1 MRKYYHT
8 ISYFVINEDGRNT
21 IVIPRSDGPD
31 KQFMLTIESENEDLN
46 AYLGQW
52 PGWDIS
58 EEQFYRELR
67 DERERLASSL
77 CLVKEDRASTTFLN
91 YALKHKSLLV

>member
-8 ISYFVINEDGRNT
+8 ISYFVINDDGRNT

-31 KQFMLTIESENEDLN
+31 KQFMLTIESENAELN

-67 DERERLASSL
+67 EERERLANSRRNINRNWDKLHITCIFAIRCIVS
-77 CLVKEDRASTTFLN
+77 
-91 YALKHKSLLV
+91 

>member
-8 ISYFVINEDGRNT
+8 ISYYVINDDGRNT

-31 KQFMLTIESENEDLN
+31 KQFMLTIDSENAELN
-46 AYLGQW
+46 AYLAQW

-67 DERERLASSL
+67 EERERLASSRRNINRNWD
-77 CLVKEDRASTTFLN
+77 KLN
-91 YALKHKSLLV
+91 LMSIFADTLHS

>member
-1 MRKYYHT
+1 M
-8 ISYFVINEDGRNT
+8 
-21 IVIPRSDGPD
+21 IPRSDGPD

>member
-8 ISYFVINEDGRNT
+8 ISYFVINDDGRNT

-31 KQFMLTIESENEDLN
+31 KQFMLTIDSENAELN

-58 EEQFYRELR
+58 EEQFYQELR
-67 DERERLASSL
+67 DERERLANSRRNINRNWDKLHLMSIFAATL
-77 CLVKEDRASTTFLN
+77 HS
-91 YALKHKSLLV
+91 

>member
-21 IVIPRSDGPD
+21 IVIPQSDGPD

-67 DERERLASSL
+67 DERERLASSRRNINRNWDKL
-77 CLVKEDRASTTFLN
+77 HLMSIFADTL
-91 YALKHKSLLV
+91 HG

>member
-8 ISYFVINEDGRNT
+8 ISDFVINDDGRNT
-21 IVIPRSDGPD
+21 LIIPRFDGPD
-31 KQFMLTIESENEDLN
+31 KHFELTLDSENAELN

-58 EEQFYRELR
+58 EEQFYQELR

-77 CLVKEDRASTTFLN
+77 CLVKEKEEDRSVADLFHLCSET
-91 YALKHKSLLV
+91 